1 LPLDGSYDSAALL
14 LDLKSASSDLATCK
28 YISSIACCR
37 TYSKGNAYGAKG
49 KKRRI
54 SHVALSYGVDVS
66 DSWFFDRC
74 AKCRVRI
81 LTGCV
86 LCL

>member
-1 LPLDGSYDSAALL
+1 VPLDGSYDSAALL
-14 LDLKSASSDLATCK
+14 LDLKSADLATCK

-54 SHVALSYGVDVS
+54 SHVALFMVS
-66 DSWFFDRC
+66 MCQIHGS
-74 AKCRVRI
+74 
-81 LTGCV
+81 LTAAQSAG
-86 LCL
+86 